1 MIISVRV
8 RNRQYDRRHLVAYHV
23 EIHDM
28 YTGEIL
34 PRKSWMSGDEFCLST
49 GDKKF
54 PFRVIHMDDVVDG
67 LLHSTIRR
75 AA

>member
-8 RNRQYDRRHLVAYHV
+8 KNRNYDRRQLFAYHI
-23 EIHDM
+23 EMHDM
-28 YTGEIL
+28 YTGELL
-34 PRKSWMSGDEFCLST
+34 PRKSWMSKDEFCLST

-67 LLHSTIRR
+67 LLHSDRR

>member
-8 RNRQYDRRHLVAYHV
+8 RNRNYDRRQLFAYHI
-23 EIHDM
+23 EMHDM
-28 YTGEIL
+28 YTGELL
-34 PRKSWMSGDEFCLST
+34 PRKSWMSKDEFCLST

-67 LLHSTIRR
+67 LLHSGR

>member
-8 RNRQYDRRHLVAYHV
+8 KNRNYDRRDKFAYHI
-23 EIHDM
+23 EMHDM

-34 PRKSWMSGDEFCLST
+34 PRKSWMSEDEFCLST

-67 LLHSTIRR
+67 LLHSDRR

>member
-28 YTGEIL
+28 YTGEIF
-34 PRKSWMSGDEFCLST
+34 PRKSWMSADEFCLST

>member
-28 YTGEIL
+28 YTGELL
-34 PRKSWMSGDEFCLST
+34 PRKSWMNKDEFCLST

-54 PFRVIHMDDVVDG
+54 PFRVIHMDNVVDG

>member
-8 RNRQYDRRHLVAYHV
+8 RNRNYDRRIAYHI
-23 EIHDM
+23 EMHDM
-28 YTGEIL
+28 YTGELL
-34 PRKSWMSGDEFCLST
+34 PRKSWMSKDEFCLST

-67 LLHSTIRR
+67 LLHSNARR

>member
-8 RNRQYDRRHLVAYHV
+8 KNRNYDRRQLFAYHI
-23 EIHDM
+23 EMHDM
-28 YTGEIL
+28 YTGELL
-34 PRKSWMSGDEFCLST
+34 PRKSWMSTDEFCLST

-67 LLHSTIRR
+67 LLHSGR

>member
-8 RNRQYDRRHLVAYHV
+8 RNRQYDRHLVAYHV
-23 EIHDM
+23 KAYDM

-34 PRKSWMSGDEFCLST
+34 PRKSWMSEDEFCLST
-49 GDKKF
+49 NDKRF
-54 PFRVIHMDDVVDG
+54 PFRVIHIDDVVDG
-67 LLHSTIRR
+67 LLHSTTRR

>member
-8 RNRQYDRRHLVAYHV
+8 RNRNYDRRHLVAYHI
-23 EIHDM
+23 EMHDM

-34 PRKSWMSGDEFCLST
+34 PRKSWMSEDEFCLST

-67 LLHSTIRR
+67 LLHSDTRR

>member
-8 RNRQYDRRHLVAYHV
+8 RSKLYDRRDRFAYHI
-23 EIHDM
+23 EAHDTF
-28 YTGEIL
+28 TGEIL
-34 PRKSWMSGDEFCLST
+34 PRKKWMSSDEFCLST

-67 LLHSTIRR
+67 LLHS
-75 AA
+75 A

>member
-8 RNRQYDRRHLVAYHV
+8 RNRQYDRRHLFAYQ
-23 EIHDM
+23 IKAYDM

-34 PRKSWMSGDEFCLST
+34 PRKSWMSADEFCLST
-49 GDKKF
+49 NDKRF

-67 LLHSTIRR
+67 LLHSTIRS

>member
-8 RNRQYDRRHLVAYHV
+8 RNRQYDRRHLFAYQIKV
-23 EIHDM
+23 HDV

-34 PRKSWMSGDEFCLST
+34 PRKKWMSPDEFCLST
-49 GDKKF
+49 NDKKF

-67 LLHSTIRR
+67 LLHSDRR